1 MNILIAEDDPVSRR
15 MLEIT
20 LGKWDY
26 EIVVTENG
34 TEALKVL
41 ESDAAP
47 PLAILDVMMPGIDGL
62 EVCRRIRR
70 VPTRTP
76 PFIILL
82 TAKDGKEDVIGGIK
96 AGANDYLTK
105 PFNREELR
113 VRLHVGFKTV
123 ELQRQLADRVAELEN
138 AVAHIK
144 QLQGILSICSYCKNI
159 RNSENDW
166 EHVEGYISEHTKAQF
181 SHGICPDCYESVIQP
196 QLDRRKKP
204 DAAGDE

>member
-1 MNILIAEDDPVSRR
+1 MRILIAEDDPVSRR

-20 LGKWDY
+20 LKNWSY
-26 EIVVTENG
+26 QAVVTENG
-34 TEALKVL
+34 SDALAVL
-41 ESDAAP
+41 ESADSP

-70 VPTRTP
+70 QPTPTP

-82 TAKDGKEDVIGGIK
+82 TAKNRKEDVVGGID

-113 VRLHVGFKTV
+113 VRLQVGFKTV
-123 ELQRQLADRVAELEN
+123 ELQRQLADRIAELED
-138 AVAHIK
+138 AAAQIK

-159 RNSENDW
+159 RDGENYW
-166 EHVEGYISEHTKAQF
+166 QRVEGYISDRTDAQF
-181 SHGICPDCYESVIQP
+181 SHGICPDCYERVIQP
-196 QLDRRKKP
+196 QLDRRNKQ
-204 DAAGDE
+204 DGDD

>member
-20 LGKWDY
+20 LKNWAY
-26 EIVVTENG
+26 KVVVTENG

-41 ESDAAP
+41 ESGESP
-47 PLAILDVMMPGIDGL
+47 RLAILDVMMPGIDGL

-70 VPTRTP
+70 VPAEIP

-82 TAKDGKEDVIGGIK
+82 TAKDRKEDVVGGIE

-113 VRLHVGFKTV
+113 VRLHVGFQAV
-123 ELQRQLADRVAELEN
+123 ELQRQLAERVAELET
-138 AVAHIK
+138 ALAEIK
-144 QLQGILSICSYCKNI
+144 QLRGILSICSYCKNI
-159 RNSENDW
+159 RDNENYW
-166 EHVEGYISEHTKAQF
+166 QQVEGYISEHSEARF
-181 SHGICPDCYESVIQP
+181 SHGICPDCYERVIQP
-196 QLDRRKKP
+196 QLDRRKKSGG
-204 DAAGDE
+204 A